1 MKKNLKNI
9 YIDDG
14 FIMLTYIFMNILAL
28 LAYLFMVP
36 FRVEGIN
43 FEIYKNTYMYF
54 YIFQLIVFSFS
65 IVHFKVEKNIS
76 FENLLGNIIKTIIL
90 VISNIP
96 LILIILISGNV
107 ESLNFTYPLILQT
120 IYGLAIISFKHL
132 LNIIDITE
140 KYSSFIVNFSV
151 TFINIFSFAFL
162 YIYYKYAQMVITT
175 IYDKDIPKIFFINPL
190 MSISGFINMEITEYT
205 QMGITPIIWGIC
217 FWTIC
222 ALINLVVIKKIGGHS
237 IGMEN
242 N

>member
-14 FIMLTYIFMNILAL
+14 FIMLTYIFINILAL

-96 LILIILISGNV
+96 LI
-107 ESLNFTYPLILQT
+107 
-120 IYGLAIISFKHL
+120 
-132 LNIIDITE
+132 
-140 KYSSFIVNFSV
+140 
-151 TFINIFSFAFL
+151 
-162 YIYYKYAQMVITT
+162 
-175 IYDKDIPKIFFINPL
+175 
-190 MSISGFINMEITEYT
+190 
-205 QMGITPIIWGIC
+205 
-217 FWTIC
+217 
-222 ALINLVVIKKIGGHS
+222 
-237 IGMEN
+237 
-242 N
+242 

>member
-28 LAYLFMVP
+28 LAYLFMVS
-36 FRVEGIN
+36 FREEGIN

-76 FENLLGNIIKTIIL
+76 FENLLRNIIKTIIL

-96 LILIILISGNV
+96 LILIIFISGNV

-120 IYGLAIISFKHL
+120 VYGLAIISFKHL
-132 LNIIDITE
+132 LNIIDITK
-140 KYSSFIVNFSV
+140 KYSSFIVNF
-151 TFINIFSFAFL
+151 TIGFINIFSFAFL
-162 YIYYKYAQMVITT
+162 YIYYKYTQIVITT

-190 MSISGFINMEITEYT
+190 MSIAGFINMEITDYT
-205 QMGITPIIWGIC
+205 QMGMFPIIWGVC
-217 FWTIC
+217 FWIVC
-222 ALINLVVIKKIGGHS
+222 MLINLVAIKKIGGHG